1 MALSPA
7 SARLSLPTASVSVVP
22 SPRWCVSVPAMNYDR
37 GQQSYPILGSLK
49 TTGWIVRHGEE
60 STPVAACQTVRRY
73 YTMTAA
79 SVEQVRGR
87 ADPGHERTYGDLPVR
102 SLQ

>member
-1 MALSPA
+1 
-7 SARLSLPTASVSVVP
+7 
-22 SPRWCVSVPAMNYDR
+22 MNYDR
-37 GQQSYPILGSLK
+37 GQQSCPILGSLK

-79 SVEQVRGR
+79 SVERARAELTRDTNARTVIFRCARCNDRRG
-87 ADPGHERTYGDLPVR
+87 PV
-102 SLQ
+102 SGNPTG